1 MCLFLSSKKTLNFN
15 TLNDTQRD
23 TTLKKEGKKDSQKT
37 DLTKNATKK
46 TRATLVV
53 FKIDGR
59 RRQRREEAA
68 SDERRRAQPGERE
81 SGKVTV
87 ERRPGRR
94 AECGACLC
102 VVRFLNK
109 RSTFDEGENKNAL
122 ERETFGCKFE
132 FFFPILVRVDTIP
145 LS

>member
-1 MCLFLSSKKTLNFN
+1 MNGFQSATFVSMYRCEFYNDLKPIRFVSFFVFQKTLNFN
-15 TLNDTQRD
+15 NLNDTQRD

-94 AECGACLC
+94 AECGACVCALC
-102 VVRFLNK
+102 DF
-109 RSTFDEGENKNAL
+109 
-122 ERETFGCKFE
+122 
-132 FFFPILVRVDTIP
+132 
-145 LS
+145 